1 MKVNNN
7 QVLNTLNITK
17 NRYIA
22 SHIMNKQIFRR
33 TSFFFSS
40 MVLAALLSSCH
51 HEEKKENKAADQKA
65 ELKTFVLSKE
75 KMATSLKM
83 PGELI
88 AYQQV
93 DLYAKVSSF
102 VRTLKADIG
111 SEVKQGQ
118 LLMTLEAPE
127 LTSQLAAAES
137 RLKSQEAVYT
147 ASKANY
153 ERLFET
159 SKTPGTISKNDL
171 DQAIAKRNS
180 DLAQFNAAKA
190 AYKEVGSI
198 QNYLEIRAPFD
209 GVISSRNVNLGAY
222 VGPSGKGSEFPLFT
236 LQQQKHLRL
245 AISIPEL
252 YTGYLKA
259 GDAVTFT
266 VKSQPDLLFTAQ
278 VKRLSGALDQRLRS
292 ERVEMDVPNLL
303 KQLLPGMV
311 ADVSIPLPA
320 NASTFTVPKTALVES
335 AEGIYVIRAHAG
347 KAEKVTVKKGRETDD
362 RVEIFGDIKEGD
374 VLVSQANE
382 EIHPGDVIKP

>member
-1 MKVNNN
+1 MK
-7 QVLNTLNITK
+7 TK
-17 NRYIA
+17 
-22 SHIMNKQIFRR
+22 IFR
-33 TSFFFSS
+33 SVSVIFSS
-40 MVLAALLSSCH
+40 IAFISILSSCG
-51 HEEKKENKAADQKA
+51 HEEKKENTVAEKAP
-65 ELKTFVLSKE
+65 EIKTFALEKQ

-102 VRTLKADIG
+102 VQSLKADIG
-111 SEVKQGQ
+111 TEVSKGQ

-198 QNYLEIRAPFD
+198 QSYLEIRAPFS
-209 GVISSRNVNLGAY
+209 GIISARNVNLGAF
-222 VGPSGKGSEFPLFT
+222 VGPTGKGSELPLFT
-236 LQQQKHLRL
+236 LQEQKHLRL
-245 AISIPEL
+245 AISIPEV
-252 YTGYLKA
+252 YTGYLKS
-259 GDAVTFT
+259 GDTITFT
-266 VKSQPDLLFTAQ
+266 VKSKPDALYTAKVQ
-278 VKRLSGALDQRLRS
+278 RMSGALDQRLRS
-292 ERVEMDVPNLL
+292 ERVEMDVPNL
-303 KQLLPGMV
+303 KKELLPGMI
-311 ADVSIPLPA
+311 AEVSVPLPA
-320 NASTFTVPKTALVES
+320 NASTFIIPKSALVES
-335 AEGIYVIRAHAG
+335 AEGIYVIRAENN
-347 KAEKVTVKKGRETDD
+347 KAVQVQVKKGRESDD
-362 RVEIFGDIKEGD
+362 KIEIFGDLKEGD

-382 EIHPGDVIKP
+382 EIHPGMLIKP

>member
-1 MKVNNN
+1 
-7 QVLNTLNITK
+7 
-17 NRYIA
+17 
-22 SHIMNKQIFRR
+22 MNKQIFSR
-33 TSFFFSS
+33 TSLFLSS
-40 MVLAALLSSCH
+40 IVFAALISSCN
-51 HEEKKENKAADQKA
+51 HEEKKENKATDQKPGI
-65 ELKTFVLSKE
+65 KTFVLNKE
-75 KMATSLKM
+75 KMATSLRI

-102 VRTLKADIG
+102 VKTLKADIG
-111 SEVKQGQ
+111 TEVTQGQ

-127 LTSQLAAAES
+127 LTSQLAAADS

-153 ERLFET
+153 DRLYET

-190 AYKEVGSI
+190 SYKEVGSI

-209 GVISSRNVNLGAY
+209 GVVSSRNVNLGAY

-236 LQQQKHLRL
+236 IQQQKHLRL
-245 AISIPEL
+245 VISVPEL
-252 YTGYLKA
+252 YTGYLKE
-259 GDAVTFT
+259 GDEVTFT
-266 VKSQPDLLFTAQ
+266 VKSQPDMLFTAK

-292 ERVEMDVPNLL
+292 ERVEMDVPNLT
-303 KQLLPGMV
+303 KKLLPGMV
-311 ADVSIPLPA
+311 ADVSMPLPA
-320 NASTFTVPKTALVES
+320 NASTFTVPKTAMVDG
-335 AEGIYVIRAHAG
+335 AEGVYVIRSKDG
-347 KAEKVTVKKGRETDD
+347 KAEKVSIKKGRETDD
-362 RVEIFGDIKEGD
+362 KIEIFGDIKEGD
-374 VLVSQANE
+374 ILVSQANE